1 MWAKISIT
9 VAVVFAIAGQL
20 RAADLPPAAS
30 PPSPSAATLNCSP
43 ALPGAMQDKWE
54 SLGQFD
60 GRLGCGVEA
69 PRPTAP
75 SPKGSIAHQAVFENG
90 LIVQYDGGPLAGQTF
105 AVYGCLYRLYFQYG
119 GPGGWLG
126 LPVGDALN
134 TPDGQ
139 KQEFEGGHMRY
150 LRTPDTCTAEQ

>member
-1 MWAKISIT
+1 MSAKLSFT
-9 VAVVFAIAGQL
+9 AAVVFALGGPLGAQGL
-20 RAADLPPAAS
+20 ATGAS
-30 PPSPSAATLNCSP
+30 PPSPSTPALNCSP
-43 ALPGAMQDKWE
+43 VLPSAMQDKWE
-54 SLGQFD
+54 SLGQTD

-75 SPKGSIAHQAVFENG
+75 SPKGSTAHQAAFENG
-90 LIVQYDGGPLAGQTF
+90 MIVQYDGGALTGQTF

-126 LPVGDALN
+126 LPLGDALN

-139 KQEFEGGHMRY
+139 KQDFEGGHMRY
-150 LRTPDTCTAEQ
+150 QRAPDSCIAER